1 MSNTYHNNDA
11 GGTAF
16 DHWPG
21 PPIDPLQ
28 PGFEHA
34 TPTPDGGR
42 TRFQNS
48 TQGGG
53 RR

>member
-21 PPIDPLQ
+21 PPIGRAE

-42 TRFQNS
+42 TRFQ
-48 TQGGG
+48 TRGE